1 MKAFMKVAVVLM
13 GLCWAG
19 VSAAETELKE
29 HPGFVD
35 IDTEAMAGGKQ
46 PNVEV
51 FLDKALL
58 RVLAGAATDAN
69 PEIADLIGQLE
80 LIQVK
85 IFEDLAGASIDL
97 STKVASLVGELK
109 NEGWS
114 QVVRVPEEGES
125 VDVLM
130 LSIEER
136 IAGLAVFVV
145 DSDEWVFVNIVG
157 GIEPELFGKLLAR
170 LGPKAL
176 AGDIEVED
184 LGKALGFG
192 QSDSESSDPANW
204 PSSQESNPGEH

>member
-1 MKAFMKVAVVLM
+1 MKAFMKVAAVLI

-29 HPGFVD
+29 HPGFVE
-35 IDTEAMAGGKQ
+35 IDTEAMVGGVK

-51 FLDKALL
+51 FLDKPLL

-69 PEIADLIGQLE
+69 PEISDLIGQLD

-85 IFEDLAGASIDL
+85 IFEDLAGAGIDL
-97 STKVASLVGELK
+97 STKVASLVSEMK
-109 NEGWS
+109 DEGWS

-176 AGDIEVED
+176 AGEIEVED

-192 QSDSESSDPANW
+192 ESNSELSETGDSG
-204 PSSQESNPGEH
+204 PSSEESNH

>member
-1 MKAFMKVAVVLM
+1 MKTFMKAVAVLI

-19 VSAAETELKE
+19 VSAAETEFKE

-35 IDTEAMAGGKQ
+35 IDAAAMVGGIQ

-51 FLDKALL
+51 FLDKPLL

-157 GIEPELFGKLLAR
+157 DIEPELFGKLLAR

-192 QSDSESSDPANW
+192 QSDSESSEASDW
-204 PSSQESNPGEH
+204 DPSSQESNP